1 MLQLFLA
8 SWFLRRLLKIF
19 LYMLF
24 KAIFIIDSLHIV
36 DTQVLLRGDN
46 FIGIAFISTVIILT
60 IIMCIMYLLT
70 FDAFVFNIEHC
81 VITNYVGKGFLSF
94 QNLCL
99 IPLFTPA
106 CSSFDALSINSCL
119 KKSTTTFNMQVC
131 HISSVSCKVYNTA
144 ARCCQFS
151 WIARFLQID
160 GHIFSGFT
168 SLFKY

>member
-60 IIMCIMYLLT
+60 IIMCI
-70 FDAFVFNIEHC
+70 
-81 VITNYVGKGFLSF
+81 
-94 QNLCL
+94 
-99 IPLFTPA
+99 FT
-106 CSSFDALSINSCL
+106 DL
-119 KKSTTTFNMQVC
+119 
-131 HISSVSCKVYNTA
+131 
-144 ARCCQFS
+144 
-151 WIARFLQID
+151 
-160 GHIFSGFT
+160 
-168 SLFKY
+168 